1 MYAKSI
7 KKKQS
12 EAHHWSCYCSH
23 EVTTLKTSQPV
34 TWCSFRS
41 LPPPIMWIQR
51 PSRSQSCLSQSGYN
65 NLWQCI
71 YLSVCD
77 KWYLIFQLYANVW
90 SQGYSFLTVHLY
102 FEALQSS
109 SFAWSCMKRHALK
122 NWGRDMMHLQYIT
135 FVIHIDD
142 YRCIQLGSS
151 CWPLAL
157 NNLEPVPYN
166 MQPQLN
172 EELLFDSGRY
182 KYVLCDVFIVWSSE
196 LGETIRKIRPRE
208 NSFRSGHVAKL

>member
-1 MYAKSI
+1 MIELTFFSLQLVVVNVHQPQQHNICKNVEVYQKISHHLTISTAYMYAKSI

-23 EVTTLKTSQPV
+23 EVTPLKTSQPV

-157 NNLEPVPYN
+157 NNLGA
-166 MQPQLN
+166 
-172 EELLFDSGRY
+172 SA
-182 KYVLCDVFIVWSSE
+182 I
-196 LGETIRKIRPRE
+196 
-208 NSFRSGHVAKL
+208 